1 MTAYE
6 AVSFY
11 ASIILPHDTPKAAR
25 KARIA
30 RVLRMMGLT
39 EQQHT
44 LVSKQEIQS
53 LVSEERGGMYL
64 R

>member
-11 ASIILPHDTPKAAR
+11 ASIILPYNTSKAA
-25 KARIA
+25 KEVRIA

-44 LVSKQEIQS
+44 LVSTSAGAHAAS
-53 LVSEERGGMYL
+53 LY
-64 R
+64 